1 MRVPKVNE
9 RCRVDGF
16 PALVLIVYATASLAC
31 GILGSFMAQSK
42 GRSRLLGF
50 FLGFVFAPFGLISAA
65 MLATDER
72 GYTRRGLLTGELR
85 KCPECAEPIRR
96 EARKCRFCGS
106 EIEISA

>member
-42 GRSRLLGF
+42 GRSRMAWFLASLILG
-50 FLGFVFAPFGLISAA
+50 PI
-65 MLATDER
+65 ATFIIVVTDDPAINLPSDQAGAVGSSQDADSR
-72 GYTRRGLLTGELR
+72 H
-85 KCPECAEPIRR
+85 
-96 EARKCRFCGS
+96 EADR
-106 EIEISA
+106 